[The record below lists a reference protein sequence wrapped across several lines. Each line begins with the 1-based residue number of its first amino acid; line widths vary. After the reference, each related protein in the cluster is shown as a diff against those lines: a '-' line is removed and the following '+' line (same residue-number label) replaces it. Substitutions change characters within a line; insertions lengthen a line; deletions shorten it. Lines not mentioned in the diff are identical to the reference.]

1 MPGLATHWLKK
12 PPMSRLEPQQS
23 NGFAAMPSHGLLLDR
38 CMIDRRNAPAHA
50 RQLYVMGTCS
60 DRKSHLHS
68 HTHARTHVHNKKL
81 CTSHRPTDH
90 QNHHHF
96 VQMRSRTHFLDTDA
110 RRQKAV
116 CCSREL
122 EWNVAISVALRRAKG
137 RPPPRWTPR
146 IMDHWLK
153 SARLR
158 STGKYCRLPTAPRAG
173 APRPKSTK
181 AANAKGVLVS
191 VASLTLT
198 VARCVSCLRDGR
210 RRSLTPRPPGREPC
224 ECPSSNSAA
233 GRICAEMR
241 SRRLAGGLSC
251 AGWCAADAAAERTQT
266 PLGAR
271 ADLARRAPTPSA
283 EQLECTLTLGSLR
296 ARRLGSDPGVNLVD
310 VLALHSEGRGD
321 GRWEATVEKREG
333 EYVAGWRERDDHDDR
348 VRDERDGVCGG
359 ALDCAHVARGELAAA
374 QHTREQAD

>member
-1 MPGLATHWLKK
+1 
-12 PPMSRLEPQQS
+12 MSSLVSEH
-23 NGFAAMPSHGLLLDR
+23 AACRHGLLLDR

-146 IMDHWLK
+146 IMVVLCYASSRCPWRSPCQL
-153 SARLR
+153 SALTRCGTPYLD
-158 STGKYCRLPTAPRAG
+158 TTAPHLWPLLGPLAQKRAPALHG
-173 APRPKSTK
+173 EI
-181 AANAKGVLVS
+181 L
-191 VASLTLT
+191 
-198 VARCVSCLRDGR
+198 
-210 RRSLTPRPPGREPC
+210 PPA
-224 ECPSSNSAA
+224 NSAK
-233 GRICAEMR
+233 
-241 SRRLAGGLSC
+241 SWSS
-251 AGWCAADAAAERTQT
+251 AA
-266 PLGAR
+266 
-271 ADLARRAPTPSA
+271 
-283 EQLECTLTLGSLR
+283 
-296 ARRLGSDPGVNLVD
+296 
-310 VLALHSEGRGD
+310 
-321 GRWEATVEKREG
+321 
-333 EYVAGWRERDDHDDR
+333 
-348 VRDERDGVCGG
+348 
-359 ALDCAHVARGELAAA
+359 
-374 QHTREQAD
+374 